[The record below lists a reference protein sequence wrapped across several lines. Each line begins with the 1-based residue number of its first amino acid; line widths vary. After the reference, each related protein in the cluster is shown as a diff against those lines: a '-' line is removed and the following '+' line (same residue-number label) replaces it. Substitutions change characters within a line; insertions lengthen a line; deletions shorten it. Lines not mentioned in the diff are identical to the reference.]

1 MGFWDDHK
9 GSRWTADR
17 IGDELV
23 GTITRLRTETVSRQ
37 GKPDEKIPVV
47 TVREHP
53 SGRIVDLFAGA
64 TDLKSKLAELEP
76 GVDWKLRVKYVDTK
90 QTGQP
95 KPLKLFQVEVWS
107 PKPAIP
113 DLGAANSTAED
124 APELPGPA
132 SEAPESGSVAADAD
146 PPEETTPN
154 PDDPAEDPF

>member
-17 IGDELV
+17 VGDELV
-23 GTITRLRTETVSRQ
+23 GTITRLRTETVTRQ

-53 SGRIVDLFAGA
+53 SDRIVDLFAGA
-64 TDLKSKLAELEP
+64 VDLKTKLAEAEP
-76 GVDWKLRVKYVDTK
+76 GVEWKLRVKYTGTR

-95 KPLKLFQVEVWS
+95 KPMKVFSVEVWPPKTTPS
-107 PKPAIP
+107 P
-113 DLGAANSTAED
+113 AAAELAASLD
-124 APELPGPA
+124 
-132 SEAPESGSVAADAD
+132 SEAPESGSVDADAD
-146 PPEETTPN
+146 PEPETTPN